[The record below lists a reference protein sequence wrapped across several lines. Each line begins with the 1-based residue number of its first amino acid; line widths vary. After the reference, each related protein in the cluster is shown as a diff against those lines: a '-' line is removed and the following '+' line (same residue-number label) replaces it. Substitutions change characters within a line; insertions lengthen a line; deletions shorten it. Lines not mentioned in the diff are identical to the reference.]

1 VASPQRLQG
10 SFRTTSVARPTFSG
24 YHLGDHGGKD
34 TLERLNDTEQ
44 RLSVADQGGIEIAGA
59 VLIADPD
66 VEARQQL
73 ARVLTDAGFQVV
85 QASDGSEALTTA
97 RQIWP
102 IAVILEIPLGT
113 LCGYE
118 VCRTLKSELGPEL
131 VVIFLSGART
141 EPYDRVAGLLVGA
154 DDYVTKPSAP
164 DEVLAR
170 LRIATRRSAPEP
182 ATAANTH
189 LTRREHEVLN
199 LLAEGLKWVQIAE
212 RLVIS
217 PKTVA
222 THVGNIRRKLGVT
235 SRAEAIAVAYRDQ
248 LLDPPGP
255 FSPRPVTTLATGRV
269 ERSR

>member
-1 VASPQRLQG
+1 M
-10 SFRTTSVARPTFSG
+10 
-24 YHLGDHGGKD
+24 
-34 TLERLNDTEQ
+34 
-44 RLSVADQGGIEIAGA
+44 EIADA

-66 VEARQQL
+66 VEARERL
-73 ARVLTDAGFQVV
+73 ARVLVDAGYRVFEV
-85 QASDGSEALTTA
+85 ADGADALTKA
-97 RQIWP
+97 REIWP

-118 VCRTLKSELGPEL
+118 VCRTLKSDLGPEL

-141 EPYDRVAGLLVGA
+141 ESYDRVAGLLLGA

-170 LRIATRRSAPEP
+170 LRIATRRSAPAP
-182 ATAANTH
+182 APTGSGR

-199 LLAEGLKWVQIAE
+199 LLAEGLKWVQIGE

-248 LLDPPGP
+248 LLPPPG
-255 FSPRPVTTLATGRV
+255 SPPPAP
-269 ERSR
+269 